1 LRDWGFIVK
10 KKATDN
16 PSPYA
21 LFLGCTVPV
30 RAVNYETS
38 ARNVARRLGVHFTD
52 LPEFSCCGYPIK
64 SVNHY
69 AYLLMAARNLALA
82 EEKGLPLCTLC
93 SACCGSLTEANHQI
107 QEDQELRKRINED
120 LSQWVGKRYE
130 GGVRVTHFTRV
141 LQEDVGEKR
150 IAAEIQV
157 DLSSLRLA
165 PHYGCHY
172 TKPTAIY
179 GRLEDPENPTS
190 LDRLIDI
197 TGAKSIPYEDKL
209 QCCGGGVLAIDEGV
223 ALAMAGRKLDHVQ
236 ARQADAMVL
245 VCPFCNIMYEANQKK
260 IEKTQGKEYKLPILF
275 YPQLLGLGMGMA
287 PEELGLKMNRV
298 RPTEL
303 LKKISRR
310 TG

>member
-1 LRDWGFIVK
+1 MK
-10 KKATDN
+10 KKLKDKPLDIQYT
-16 PSPYA
+16 

-30 RAVNYETS
+30 RATNYELS
-38 ARNVARRLGVHFTD
+38 ARRVAERLDIHLTD
-52 LPEFSCCGYPIK
+52 ISEFSCCGYPIK
-64 SVNHY
+64 SVDHY

-107 QEDQELRKRINED
+107 REDATLRRRINED
-120 LSQWVGKRYE
+120 LSRWLGKRYE
-130 GGVRVTHFTRV
+130 GGVRVTHFIRV

-150 IAAEIQV
+150 IAAEIQA
-157 DLSSLRLA
+157 DLSSLHLA

-179 GRLEDPENPTS
+179 ENAEDPENPTS
-190 LDRLIDI
+190 LDKLIEVS
-197 TGAKSIPYEDKL
+197 GAKSISYENKL

-223 ALAMAGRKLDHVQ
+223 SLAMAGSKLDHVR

-245 VCPFCNIMYEANQKK
+245 LCPFCNIMYEANQKK
-260 IEKTQGKEYKLPILF
+260 IEKVQGKEYKLPVLF
-275 YPQLLGLGMGMA
+275 YPQLLGLAMGME
-287 PEELGLKMNRV
+287 PDELGMKMNRV

-303 LKKISRR
+303 LKKINRR
-310 TG
+310 AA